1 MAGRRLLLLL
11 VFLTAVGLPAGVLSA
26 ACAGRSCAGSDDGP
40 AHDPFC
46 PLPGGIRTAI
56 ENGYHEDRSPDVM
69 VVTGQDGTL
78 AGPQAVTSGR
88 IAWPSAGDAAARVP
102 LLFTGAGLDA
112 DAEIPDGTTLD
123 RIAPTVAEA
132 IGLRRPFPDVRSG
145 TAIPGVASG
154 STPHLV
160 VIVTWAGVGSA
171 TLEAHPNEWPSLR
184 RLVRDDPATLEA
196 DPASLPLDPAAV
208 LATIGTGGLPSQHGM
223 TGSVVRN
230 DHGDATVAFGPGAD
244 YTVIA
249 TLAEDLDEQNDDEA
263 FIGLVAPRTEY
274 RGLIGGEW
282 YRDRGEPDDD
292 VVVDA
297 SGAGLLRGTE
307 RMIDD
312 LAGSIAGRD
321 EVTDLIGVVL
331 EGDLDSLDR
340 WTARIIAAADRA
352 AHGRALIVVTGTGDA
367 ADATATDGDRVIVQA
382 AAGVPGG
389 TALIEDVVPGGVFLD
404 QDVLA
409 REGATGQSVVDALL
423 AERADDGR
431 PVFRD
436 AFQGFA
442 VSFARYC

>member
-1 MAGRRLLLLL
+1 MAGRRIALLL
-11 VFLTAVGLPAGVLSA
+11 VFLTAIGVPAGVLRA
-26 ACAGRSCAGSDDGP
+26 ACAGRSCAGGDHEL
-40 AHDPFC
+40 ARVPFC
-46 PLPGGIRTAI
+46 RLPGTVRTAI
-56 ENGYHEDRSPDVM
+56 ENGYREGRSPEVM
-69 VVTGQDGTL
+69 VVTRQNGTL

-102 LLFTGAGLDA
+102 LLFTGAGVDA

-123 RIAPTVAEA
+123 RVAPTVAAA
-132 IGLRRPFPDVRSG
+132 IGLRRPHPDVRSG
-145 TAIPGVASG
+145 TVIPGVAAG
-154 STPHLV
+154 RTPDLV
-160 VIVTWAGVGSA
+160 VIVAWAGVGSA
-171 TLEAHPNEWPSLR
+171 TLDAHPDEWPSLR
-184 RLVRDDPATLEA
+184 RLVRDNPATLEA

-223 TGSVVRN
+223 TGSVVR
-230 DHGDATVAFGPGAD
+230 DDGGDATAAFGPGAD

-249 TLAEDLDEQNDDEA
+249 TLAEDLDEQNDDDA

-292 VVVDA
+292 VIVDA